1 LLHLYEGG
9 TDVTA
14 HVPVYV
20 SNAVA
25 FINAIPLLEIQ
36 PPLSLIRKPVMY
48 FASARVFHIDT
59 WGYVE
64 TQRAHAFREGK
75 HLESVRPGAIPQD
88 GWAYSPVTPGE
99 PRDYVRAFQ
108 AVPQHFQARYR
119 TSAPLGVH
127 ILLYVTPAWIEETGD
142 LHAKDNPRNQMLYQ
156 VAQDFVRDIPGL
168 VAARMDLD
176 EAGGGVVDIFLAPV
190 FPRQSRLRKDG
201 TRGSDIPEISVSKLG
216 TLWRTHSGERVGFS
230 GLQTLWAEYCGK
242 VLDPRLERGRRKS
255 ETGREHL
262 SVPEYKAAGERAAA
276 MNAEAEAI
284 MERAQQIAAEVRDER
299 TRLEEKASDLSRQSD
314 ILRAQEA
321 RLAADKDAV
330 SRIVQQAQISQMRAR
345 RTEADGSALQN
356 GLAVQKASLAR
367 ERANVQHERARITE
381 DYRHLKETQ
390 QQLAAEQ
397 EAVRRLQEDAVRR
410 QEELDDGFRQLAADR
425 SLFNAAHERR
435 SRLIAADRK
444 VLDDEQ
450 ERLEI
455 SERQFAEQSEQI
467 TRRTKE
473 LKEQE
478 REAER
483 VRQRREAA
491 LAEERAHHAT
501 RVRED
506 NDAIARQ
513 RMALDEKQAKLK
525 ARMDQLALGVE
536 RLRRETGDLEIARR
550 TLESNQ
556 RIQEDQRKENAQ
568 ASDNLRAQEA
578 AIAQNRD
585 ELAAERQRHENQR
598 RLIERMANEIQS
610 EKQDLARERQ
620 ALALQREANMNYV
633 ASLEKGIQKLF
644 SWEIRSKDD
653 LKNNA
658 DLSPAAD
665 PLLKIFN
672 ARQKI
677 GQSFNE
683 AKEAEKMAGERL
695 READTLFA
703 AAAADK
709 ARAADLLDNLSIA
722 VAEFEP
728 LRKKLS
734 QEQRQIFDKTQQVI
748 TQHKVRK
755 NPSQGERER

>member
-1 LLHLYEGG
+1 
-9 TDVTA
+9 
-14 HVPVYV
+14 
-20 SNAVA
+20 
-25 FINAIPLLEIQ
+25 
-36 PPLSLIRKPVMY
+36 MY
-48 FASARVFHIDT
+48 FASARVFHIET

-75 HLESVRPGAIPQD
+75 HLQSVRPGAIPQD

-119 TSAPLGVH
+119 NSAPLGAH
-127 ILLYVTPAWIEETGD
+127 IILYVTPAWIEETGD

-156 VAQDFVRDIPGL
+156 AAQDFVRDIPGL

-176 EAGGGVVDIFLAPV
+176 EQGGGVVDIFLAPV

-216 TLWRTHSGERVGFS
+216 TLWQTHSGERVGFS

-242 VLDPRLERGRRKS
+242 VLDPRLERGLRKS

-262 SVPEYKAAGERAAA
+262 SVPEFKAAGERAAA
-276 MNAEAEAI
+276 MTAEAEAL
-284 MERAQQIAAEVRDER
+284 MERAQQTAAEVRDER
-299 TRLEEKASDLSRQSD
+299 KRLEEQASEFARQST
-314 ILRAQEA
+314 ILHAQEA
-321 RLAADKDAV
+321 RLATEQDAV
-330 SRIVQQAQISQMRAR
+330 KRIVQQAQISQTRAR
-345 RTEADGSALQN
+345 RTEADGRALQK
-356 GLAVQKASLAR
+356 GLAAQKASLSR
-367 ERANVQHERARITE
+367 ERATVEHERARITE
-381 DYRHLKETQ
+381 DYRRLKETRG
-390 QQLAAEQ
+390 QLAAER

-410 QEELDDGFRQLAADR
+410 QEELDNGLRQLAADQSR
-425 SLFNAAHERR
+425 LNAAHERR
-435 SRLIAADRK
+435 SRLIEADRK

-455 SERQFAEQSEQI
+455 WERQFAERSEQI
-467 TRRTKE
+467 TLRTKE

-478 REAER
+478 REAGR
-483 VRQRREAA
+483 VRQQREAA

-513 RMALDEKQAKLK
+513 RIALDEKQERLK
-525 ARMDQLALGVE
+525 ARTDQLALGIE
-536 RLRRETGDLEIARR
+536 RLRKETGDLEIARR
-550 TLESNQ
+550 TFDSNR

-568 ASDNLRAQEA
+568 ASDSLRAREA
-578 AIAQNRD
+578 AVAQNRHD
-585 ELAAERQRHENQR
+585 LAEERQRHENQK
-598 RLIERMANEIQS
+598 RLIERMASEI
-610 EKQDLARERQ
+610 EAERKDITRERQ
-620 ALALQREANMNYV
+620 ELALQREAYTNFI

-644 SWEIRSKDD
+644 TGEIGSKND

-665 PLLKIFN
+665 PLLKMFN
-672 ARQKI
+672 AMQKI
-677 GQSFNE
+677 SRTFNE

-695 READTLFA
+695 KSADTLFA

-709 ARAADLLDNLSIA
+709 VRTADLLDNLSIA
-722 VAEFEP
+722 VANFEP
-728 LRKKLS
+728 LRNKLS
-734 QEQRQIFDKTQQVI
+734 KEQRQILDKTQQVI

-755 NPSQGERER
+755 NPSQGEWER